1 MSLLLN
7 QILIFIGASI
17 IMVPLFHRMGF
28 GSVLGYLIAGVFV
41 GPYGMRLIRDLES
54 VMHFSEF
61 GVVLLLFVIGLEIQP
76 RKLWS
81 MKKDLIGLGGVQVI
95 TCTLIFGFL
104 GLFLGETAVTSFV
117 LGFGMS
123 LSSTAFAVQSL
134 QSKNNFNTEFGKA
147 SFSILLMQ
155 DLIAIPALA
164 IIPSL
169 GSGGHGEGGHGSMEL
184 SYLFPVFLVLLVLVS
199 RFVLQPFFRFVA
211 KTHQREIF
219 TATALFVV
227 LSVASIMLKIGLSA
241 ALGTFIAGV
250 LLADSEYRHELE
262 TNIDPFKSLLLGLFF
277 ISVGMTVSLEII
289 VARPLTIFGLALVY
303 LAIKLLV
310 IYSTGRMFKLGHI
323 NSKEMALTIAQ
334 GGEFAFVIFSIALS
348 GDIADPNTIKFLTAI
363 ITLSMALNPILAM
376 LDDKIVHWR
385 QMPIVEPKFDEIKNE
400 YPEVMIA
407 GFGRFGQMFGRV
419 LRAQKIPFVA
429 IDRDEQQIELLRK
442 FGNKVYFGDVMRMDL
457 LESAGIAHAKYFVMA
472 IDDTEASVRA
482 AKLIRE
488 KHPHV
493 KIFARAR
500 NRGHVFDFF
509 DAGVDRVK
517 RETFDSSV
525 NFIKDLLIEMGNSQ
539 DKAQNIVDKFAI
551 HDEIMLREQY
561 KVRDDDKKFV
571 SVSKQ
576 AAAQLSHVLS
586 DETDH
591 SYISFPTPEKTD
603 EPKV

>member
-41 GPYGMRLIRDLES
+41 GPYGFRLIRDLES

-81 MKKDLIGLGGVQVI
+81 MKKDLIMLGGVQVFA
-95 TCTLIFGFL
+95 CTLIFTFV
-104 GLFLGETAVTSFV
+104 GLLLSESLTTSIV
-117 LGFGMS
+117 LSFGMS

-134 QSKNNFNTEFGKA
+134 QARNNFNTEFGKS

-155 DLIAIPALA
+155 DLLAIPALA

-169 GSGGHGEGGHGSMEL
+169 STKTGETGETSL
-184 SYLFPVFLVLLVLVS
+184 SYLFPVFVVVLVLTS
-199 RFVLQPFFRFVA
+199 RFILQPFFRIIA

-219 TATALFVV
+219 TATALFLV
-227 LSVASIMLKIGLSA
+227 LGVASIMLKIGLSA

-262 TNIDPFKSLLLGLFF
+262 ANIDPFKSMLLGLFF
-277 ISVGMTVSLEII
+277 ISVGMTVSLEVIMSQ
-289 VARPLTIFGLALVY
+289 PFLIFGLALVY
-303 LAIKLLV
+303 LAIKFGV
-310 IYSTGRMFKLGHI
+310 IYGTGRLCRMNHL
-323 NSKEMALTIAQ
+323 NSKHMALTIAQ

-348 GDIADPNTIKFLTAI
+348 LDLADPGTIRFLTAI
-363 ITLSMALNPILAM
+363 ITLSMALNPVISK
-376 LDDKIVHWR
+376 LDEIRVR
-385 QMPIVEPKFDEIKNE
+385 RSATLVEPKFDEIKDE
-400 YPEVMIA
+400 HPEVMIA

-429 IDRDEQQIELLRK
+429 IDKDEEQIEFLRK
-442 FGNKVYFGDVMRMDL
+442 FGNKVYFGDVMRLDL
-457 LESAGIAHAKYFVMA
+457 LESAGIAKAKYFVMA
-472 IDDTEASVRA
+472 IDDVEASVKA
-482 AKLIRE
+482 AKLIKE
-488 KHPHV
+488 HFPHV

-500 NRGHVFDFF
+500 NRGHVFDYF
-509 DAGVDRVK
+509 DIGVDTVK
-517 RETFDSSV
+517 RETFDASV
-525 NFIKDLLIEMGNSQ
+525 NFVKDLLVEMGTPA
-539 DKAQNIVDKFAI
+539 DKAQVMIEKFQM

-576 AAAQLSHVLS
+576 ATAQLAHVLS
-586 DETDH
+586 DESSH
-591 SYISFPTPEKTD
+591 SYISLPEPKEKT
-603 EPKV
+603 ET

>member
-1 MSLLLN
+1 MGQLLN
-7 QILIFIGASI
+7 QILVFIGASI
-17 IMVPLFHRMGF
+17 IMVPLFHRLGF

-41 GPYGMRLIRDLES
+41 GPYGFRLIRDLES

-81 MKKDLIGLGGVQVI
+81 MKKDLICLGGIQVAI
-95 TCTLIFGFL
+95 CTLVFAMVGIFL
-104 GLFLGETAVTSFV
+104 AEPISTSFV
-117 LGFGMS
+117 LAFGMS

-134 QSKNNFNTEFGKA
+134 NAKNNFNTEFGKS

-155 DLIAIPALA
+155 DLLAIPALA
-164 IIPSL
+164 IIPGL
-169 GSGGHGEGGHGSMEL
+169 GNGAVEAGHGGNASL
-184 SYLFPVFLVLLVLVS
+184 SYLFPVFVVVLVLVS
-199 RFVLQPFFRFVA
+199 RFVLQPFFRIIA

-227 LSVASIMLKIGLSA
+227 LGVASIMLKIGLSA

-262 TNIDPFKSLLLGLFF
+262 ANIDPFKSMLLGLFF

-289 VARPLTIFGLALVY
+289 MEKPLIIFSLALVY
-303 LAIKLLV
+303 LAIKMTV
-310 IYSTGRMFKLGHI
+310 IYTSGRIFKMSHV
-323 NSKEMALTIAQ
+323 NAKQMALTIAQ

-348 GDIADPNTIKFLTAI
+348 AQLAAPDTIRFLIAI
-363 ITLSMALNPILAM
+363 ITLSMALNPVISK
-376 LDDKIVHWR
+376 LDEVIIRRSKTL
-385 QMPIVEPKFDEIKNE
+385 VEPKFDEIKDE
-400 YPEVMIA
+400 HPEVMIA

-429 IDRDEQQIELLRK
+429 IDKDEEQIEFLRK
-442 FGNKVYFGDVMRMDL
+442 FGNKVYFGDVMRLDL
-457 LESAGIAHAKYFVMA
+457 LESAGIAKSKYFVMA
-472 IDDTEASVRA
+472 IDDVETSVKA

-488 KHPHV
+488 HFPHV

-500 NRGHVFDFF
+500 NRGHVFDYF
-509 DAGVDRVK
+509 DIGVDTVK
-517 RETFDSSV
+517 RETFDASV
-525 NFIKDLLIEMGNSQ
+525 NFVKDLLVEMGTPS
-539 DKAQNIVDKFAI
+539 DKAQVIIEKFQM

-576 AAAQLSHVLS
+576 ATAQLAHVLS
-586 DETDH
+586 DESSH
-591 SYISFPTPEKTD
+591 SYISLPEPQEK
-603 EPKV
+603 K

>member
-41 GPYGMRLIRDLES
+41 GPYGFRLIRDLES

-81 MKKDLIGLGGVQVI
+81 MKKDLIGLGGVQVLL
-95 TCTLIFGFL
+95 CTLIFGL
-104 GLFLGETAVTSFV
+104 AGMIVTGNTITSFV

-134 QSKNNFNTEFGKA
+134 QARNNFNTEFGKS

-155 DLIAIPALA
+155 DLLAIPALA
-164 IIPSL
+164 IIPGL
-169 GSGGHGEGGHGSMEL
+169 GGGEAGEGGHGSMEL
-184 SYLFPVFLVLLVLVS
+184 SYLFPVFIILLVLVS
-199 RFVLQPFFRFVA
+199 RFVLQPFFRIIA
-211 KTHQREIF
+211 RTHQREIF

-227 LSVASIMLKIGLSA
+227 LGVASIMLKIGLSA

-262 TNIDPFKSLLLGLFF
+262 ANIDPFKSMLLGLFF

-289 VARPLTIFGLALVY
+289 VSKPFMIFGFALLY
-303 LAIKLLV
+303 LAIKLGV
-310 IYSTGRMFKLGHI
+310 IYGTGRLFRMNHMNAKQ
-323 NSKEMALTIAQ
+323 MALTIAQ

-348 GDIADPNTIKFLTAI
+348 SKLADPETIKFLTAI
-363 ITLSMALNPILAM
+363 ITLSMALNPVISMIDEKL
-376 LDDKIVHWR
+376 VHLKR
-385 QMPIVEPKFDEIKNE
+385 EPAIEPRFDEIKDE

-407 GFGRFGQMFGRV
+407 GFGRFGQMFGRI

-429 IDRDEQQIELLRK
+429 IDRDESQIELLRK
-442 FGNKVYFGDVMRMDL
+442 FGNKVYFGDVMRLDL
-457 LESAGIAHAKYFVMA
+457 LEIAGIANAKYFVMA
-472 IDDTEASVRA
+472 IDDVEVSVEA

-488 KHPHV
+488 KFPHI

-509 DAGVDRVK
+509 DIGVERVK

-525 NFIKDLLIEMGNSQ
+525 MFVKELLIEMGTAA
-539 DKAQNIVDKFAI
+539 DKAQNIIEKFAT

-561 KVRDDDKKFV
+561 QVRDDDKKFV

-586 DETDH
+586 DEMNQT
-591 SYISFPTPEKTD
+591 YISAK
-603 EPKV
+603 

>member
-1 MSLLLN
+1 MTILLN

-17 IMVPLFHRMGF
+17 LMVPLFHRMGF

-41 GPYGMRLIRDLES
+41 GPYGFRLIRDLES

-81 MKKDLIGLGGVQVI
+81 MRKDLIGLGGVQVLI
-95 TCTLIFGFL
+95 CTLIF
-104 GLFLGETAVTSFV
+104 AVAGMMASGDVITSFV

-134 QSKNNFNTEFGKA
+134 QARNNFNTEFGKS

-155 DLIAIPALA
+155 DLLAIPALA

-169 GSGGHGEGGHGSMEL
+169 TGGTGEGGHGSMEL
-184 SYLFPVFLVLLVLVS
+184 SYLFPVFIVLLVLVN
-199 RFVLQPFFRFVA
+199 RFVLQPFFRIIA
-211 KTHQREIF
+211 RTHQREIF

-227 LSVASIMLKIGLSA
+227 LGVASIMLKIGLSA

-262 TNIDPFKSLLLGLFF
+262 ANIDPFKSMLLGLFF

-289 VARPLTIFGLALVY
+289 VSKPFQIFGFALLY
-303 LAIKLLV
+303 LAIKLAV
-310 IYSTGRMFKLGHI
+310 IYGTGRLFRMNHM
-323 NSKEMALTIAQ
+323 NSKHMALTIAQ

-348 GDIADPNTIKFLTAI
+348 AKLADPETIKFLTAI
-363 ITLSMALNPILAM
+363 ITLSMALNPVIT
-376 LDDKIVHWR
+376 KIDEKLLQLKR
-385 QMPIVEPKFDEIKNE
+385 EPVIEPRFDQIKDE
-400 YPEVMIA
+400 HPEVMIA
-407 GFGRFGQMFGRV
+407 GFGRFGQMFGRI

-429 IDRDEQQIELLRK
+429 IDRDETQIEFLRK
-442 FGNKVYFGDVMRMDL
+442 FGNKVYYGDVMRLDL
-457 LESAGIAHAKYFVMA
+457 LESAGIANAKYFVMA
-472 IDDTEASVRA
+472 IDDVEVSVKA
-482 AKLIRE
+482 ARLIRE
-488 KHPHV
+488 KFPHI

-509 DAGVDRVK
+509 DIGVERVK

-525 NFIKDLLIEMGNSQ
+525 LFVKDLLIEMGTEAS
-539 DKAQNIVDKFAI
+539 KAQVIIEKFAM
-551 HDEIMLREQY
+551 HDEIMLHEQY

-576 AAAQLSHVLS
+576 GAAQLGQVLS

-591 SYISFPTPEKTD
+591 SYISFSKPTENH
-603 EPKV
+603 ES

>member
-41 GPYGMRLIRDLES
+41 GPYGFRLIRDLES

-81 MKKDLIGLGGVQVI
+81 MRKDLIGLGGVQVI
-95 TCTLIFGFL
+95 VCTMIFALAGM
-104 GLFLGETAVTSFV
+104 LFSGDVTTSFV
-117 LGFGMS
+117 LAFGMS

-134 QSKNNFNTEFGKA
+134 QARNNFNTEFGKA

-155 DLIAIPALA
+155 DLLAIPALA

-169 GSGGHGEGGHGSMEL
+169 SSKLAEGAGDAGHGSMEL
-184 SYLFPVFLVLLVLVS
+184 SYLFPVFIVLLILVS
-199 RFVLQPFFRFVA
+199 RFLLQPFFRIIA
-211 KTHQREIF
+211 RTHQREIF

-227 LSVASIMLKIGLSA
+227 LGVASIMLKIGLSA

-262 TNIDPFKSLLLGLFF
+262 ANIDPFKSMLLGLFF

-289 VARPLTIFGLALVY
+289 VSKPLQIFGFALLY
-303 LAIKLLV
+303 LAIKLMV
-310 IYSTGRMFKLGHI
+310 IYGTGRLFRMNHM
-323 NSKEMALTIAQ
+323 NSKHMALTIAQ

-348 GDIADPNTIKFLTAI
+348 AKLADPETIKFLTAI
-363 ITLSMALNPILAM
+363 ITLSMALNPVIAM
-376 LDDKIVHWR
+376 IDEKLLHLR
-385 QMPIVEPKFDEIKNE
+385 REPVIEPRFDQIKDE
-400 YPEVMIA
+400 HPEVIIA

-429 IDRDEQQIELLRK
+429 IDRDENQIEFLRK
-442 FGNKVYFGDVMRMDL
+442 FGNKVYYGDVMRLDL
-457 LESAGIAHAKYFVMA
+457 LESAGIKNAKYFVMA
-472 IDDTEASVRA
+472 IDDVEVSVRA
-482 AKLIRE
+482 ARLIRE
-488 KHPHV
+488 KFPHV

-500 NRGHVFDFF
+500 NRGHVFDFY
-509 DAGVDRVK
+509 DIGVENVK

-525 NFIKDLLIEMGNSQ
+525 NFIKDLLVEMGNAPE
-539 DKAQNIVDKFAI
+539 KAQVIIEKFAT
-551 HDEIMLREQY
+551 HDKIMLREQY

-576 AAAQLSHVLS
+576 SAAQLSQVLS
-586 DETDH
+586 DETEQ
-591 SYISFPTPEKTD
+591 SYISFEV
-603 EPKV
+603 PKKDA